1 MGTIPA
7 SDHTMK
13 VLIAEDD
20 DDLRR
25 LLGAMVSA
33 HGFEVVEAA
42 DGAEALG
49 LIQHEAFPIVITDW
63 LMPRLDGMELIRA
76 IRAREG
82 KPYTYIIMLTG
93 ASDATAF
100 RRGMEAGADDLLA
113 KPWRA
118 EELLAR
124 LNVARRIMRLQRE
137 LDHANRTLRRSNRE
151 LEFFR
156 ERVMRELEGAARV
169 QESLLPGTLEA
180 VPGLK
185 VSWSL
190 MPCEELAGDVLN
202 VLPLDEHRVALY
214 VLDVSGHGVSA
225 ALLSVQ
231 LSRLLNPDMTQS
243 QLLRRPING
252 SGQIEIASPR
262 SVMEELNKLFQMD
275 PTEPQFFTLV
285 YGILDTRAREFRF
298 SSAGHPGPI
307 VVHTDRGPEL
317 VVVSGTPIGM
327 LRTGSWT
334 DHAVPVHPGDRLALY
349 SDGII
354 EASNPEGEMFGD
366 RRLVEIINSGRDL
379 PVGTCCGAVMENLES
394 WVGTRRL
401 QDDCSL
407 LLVEVE

>member
-1 MGTIPA
+1 MVDLAAGDT
-7 SDHTMK
+7 SMK

-25 LLGAMVSA
+25 LLAAMVSA
-33 HGFEVVEAA
+33 HRFEAVEAR
-42 DGAEALG
+42 DGQEAFALV
-49 LIQHEAFPIVITDW
+49 QTESFPIVITDW
-63 LMPRLDGMELIRA
+63 LMPRMDGMELIRA
-76 IRAREG
+76 IRAREDN
-82 KPYTYIIMLTG
+82 PYTYIIMLTG
-93 ASDATAF
+93 ASDGTAF

-124 LNVARRIMRLQRE
+124 LNVAHRIMRLQRD

-169 QESLLPGTLEA
+169 QESLLPGTLA
-180 VPGLK
+180 TLPGLK

-202 VLPLDEHRVALY
+202 VLPLDQHRVALY

-231 LSRLLNPDMTQS
+231 LSRLLNPDVTQS
-243 QLLRRPING
+243 QLLRRPVNG
-252 SGQIEIASPR
+252 SGRAEIASPR

-285 YGILDTRAREFRF
+285 YGILDLRSREFRF

-307 VVHTDRGPEL
+307 IVHRDRRPEVVTVP
-317 VVVSGTPIGM
+317 GTPIGM
-327 LRTGSWT
+327 LRSGSWT
-334 DHAVPVHPGDRLALY
+334 DVAITVAPGDRLVLY
-349 SDGII
+349 SDGIV
-354 EASNPEGEMFGD
+354 EASSPGGEMFGD
-366 RRLVEIINSGRDL
+366 HRLLEVIDTGRAM
-379 PVGTCCGAVMENLES
+379 PVGTCCGAVMEHLEA
-394 WVGTRRL
+394 WVGTHRL

-407 LLVEVE
+407 LVVEVE